1 MRCHLFF
8 PPPIILP
15 LKMGCYLVTSGYV
28 VFFLMILLFHWTPPP
43 LFPSHPLTS
52 PTMSVCVTWSD
63 PLMDWK
69 FMLKKKSLVHP
80 LRLSLSESQNKR
92 RRRHTAPLMATLGS
106 ATKVSLNRLMHHFAF
121 VHHDRE
127 LCMCVCMSMVLF
139 HPVLLSPN
147 GCTIGWALL
156 SRVHYP
162 TYSMDHF

>member
-1 MRCHLFF
+1 MPS
-8 PPPIILP
+8 PPPTLPIILP
-15 LKMGCYLVTSGYV
+15 LKIGCYLVTSGYV
-28 VFFLMILLFHWTPPP
+28 VFFPMILLFHWTPPP

-52 PTMSVCVTWSD
+52 PTMSVCVTRSD

-69 FMLKKKSLVHP
+69 FMLEKKKSSSP
-80 LRLSLSESQNKR
+80 PSPSLSESQNKR

-106 ATKVSLNRLMHHFAF
+106 ATEVSLNRLVHHFAF

-127 LCMCVCMSMVLF
+127 LCVCMSMVLF

-156 SRVHYP
+156 SRVHYA